1 MVTLSSIEFRVS
13 IQSEKALT
21 KR

>member
-13 IQSEKALT
+13 IQSGKALT

>member
-1 MVTLSSIEFRVS
+1 MITLSSIEFRVS
-13 IQSEKALT
+13 IQSGKALT